1 MQQSLPSPPNFL
13 VLIFLLP
20 LLSLLITAQKCFLEK
35 ENKYYDLTRLQGPQW
50 PILNDENSFTPTSHF
65 LSVCKR
71 TKNATNNLGLFNSD
85 LTLTNYDNGRK
96 NNLKL
101 VYTNG
106 DRCGS
111 EKAQAKTTTINF
123 VCVDWPHLSDPLPK
137 LTHVSSDECNY
148 EIYWRTSE
156 ACEKVKT
163 NKANITLPTCQI
175 PGFIDLTTLMED
187 MIADLDDGSTF
198 FTRLCSSNHKCPMS
212 HGCLI
217 HSNESMVSLG
227 SRLNSTQCINDT
239 NELELSFIDGDLCDE
254 TKNVS
259 YSFQVTLKCWW
270 SDKMSQQRLTFIR
283 RSSNGCH
290 YYFELLTSSVCRA
303 SHEIMKKSSI
313 SFGLSCKISSYD
325 LNPLKERLFE
335 IDNFKVSICRPLTN
349 NECNSSLNRDSSVC
363 VDGGFSDTLKLD
375 KTTGLIS
382 LDLNQ
387 TRIEFYCNS
396 NNGDFKKEERL
407 VYLYYIHSAKLN
419 VMALY
424 THLVCDRVID
434 QCDFLD
440 NREFSL
446 SFSTKTKRDNFLLTF
461 RLCGSAWLWNETSNQ
476 TFSLGISNG
485 KLILK

>member
-1 MQQSLPSPPNFL
+1 MQKSSPSPPNFL
-13 VLIFLLP
+13 VLVFLLP

-35 ENKYYDLTRLQGPQW
+35 ENKYYDLTKLQGPQW
-50 PILNDENSFTPTSHF
+50 PILNDDNSFTSTSHF
-65 LSVCKR
+65 LSICKS
-71 TKNATNNLGLFNSD
+71 NTNETNTLGLFNSD

-111 EKAQAKTTTINF
+111 EKAQTKTTTINF

-156 ACEKVKT
+156 ACEK
-163 NKANITLPTCQI
+163 NKANITLSTCQI
-175 PGFIDLTTLMED
+175 PGFIDLTPLKED
-187 MIADLDDGSTF
+187 MRVDLDDGSTF
-198 FTRLCSSNHKCPMS
+198 FTRLCSLNHKCSMS

-217 HSNESMVSLG
+217 HLNKSMVSLG
-227 SRLNSTQCINDT
+227 SRLNSTQYINDT
-239 NELELSFIDGDLCDE
+239 NELYLSFIDGNLCDE
-254 TKNVS
+254 AKNVS

-270 SDKMSQQRLTFIR
+270 SNKMNQQRLMFIR

-303 SHEIMKKSSI
+303 SNEIMTRP
-313 SFGLSCKISSYD
+313 SFGLSCKISTYD

-335 IDNFKVSICRPLTN
+335 IENFKVSICRPLTN
-349 NECNSSLNRDSSVC
+349 NECNRSLNRDNVC

-396 NNGDFKKEERL
+396 NNGDFITEERL

-424 THLVCDRVID
+424 THLVCDHGID

-440 NREFSL
+440 NREFSF
-446 SFSTKTKRDNFLLTF
+446 SFSTKKTQKDNFLLTF

-476 TFSLGISNG
+476 KFSLGISGG
-485 KLILK
+485 KLILINKIIF